1 MSAGPRTR
9 DVPPGAAPVGPVAR
23 VLLALVGGYRR
34 WISPLLG
41 PRCRFAPS
49 CSAYAA
55 QALAV
60 HGAARGSWLAVRR
73 IARCH
78 PFHPGGHDPVPPVR
92 LGVGARRPRVAPRPS
107 THAPA
112 HLDALPDASEQ
123 TRA

>member
-1 MSAGPRTR
+1 MSA
-9 DVPPGAAPVGPVAR
+9 AAGPVAR
-23 VLLALVGGYRR
+23 VLLVLLDGYRR

-49 CSAYAA
+49 CSAYAS
-55 QALAV
+55 QAVTV
-60 HGAARGSWLAVRR
+60 HGAGRGSWLAVRR

-92 LGVGARRPRVAPRPS
+92 RGVGARPTRVVPRPS
-107 THAPA
+107 THAPSPSA
-112 HLDALPDASEQ
+112 APASLDALPDASEQ